1 MGLQRVRHY
10 RATAKH
16 FLLEFIDS
24 TYTLPILSDS
34 SNKPSPREGRY
45 FTLEDTD
52 VK

>member
-1 MGLQRVRHY
+1 MGPQRVRHY

-16 FLLEFIDS
+16 FLLEFIDR
-24 TYTLPILSDS
+24 THTLPILSDS
-34 SNKPSPREGRY
+34 SNKPSAREGRY